1 MRELAFKRENIP
13 FPMRDRPH
21 WATPVLPSADAYAAV
36 GHREDLDVGQN
47 GADGD
52 HQRAL
57 HQNAGLGISFR
68 HFGFAPLKIVHKNK
82 MRPQQQTQRLRL

>member
-1 MRELAFKRENIP
+1 
-13 FPMRDRPH
+13 MRDRLR

-52 HQRAL
+52 HQRAGKYQ
-57 HQNAGLGISFR
+57 HDIDKVRQIFHRIRRRFFKAVRSAAQPAVIRSQ
-68 HFGFAPLKIVHKNK
+68 HFAQFPPKWL
-82 MRPQQQTQRLRL
+82 P